1 LDCKL
6 TILIPTLPKR
16 VHLLNR
22 LLQVLLPQVDE
33 NVVEVLFN
41 SDRGIT
47 IGEKRNRMMA
57 QATGKYVA
65 FIDDDDLV
73 SNDYI
78 SSLMPGLDAD
88 VDCCGLTGLYKPDN
102 AKEQLF
108 IHSIAYTEFFERDKI
123 LYRCPNH
130 LNAIKRELALHC
142 AFPHWD
148 RSEDSNYAFSLRDKG
163 LLKTEHQVHNIIY
176 YYEYISDKT
185 Y

>member
-1 LDCKL
+1 MTKL

-22 LLQVLLPQVDE
+22 LLHVLLPQVDTNE
-33 NVVEVLFN
+33 VEVLFN

-47 IGEKRNRMMA
+47 IGEKRNRMMG

-65 FIDDDDLV
+65 FIDDDDLISERYV
-73 SNDYI
+73 SLIMEGIYR
-78 SSLMPGLDAD
+78 D
-88 VDCCGLTGLYKPDN
+88 VDCCSLIGLYKPDN
-102 AKEQLF
+102 AKQQVF
-108 IHSIAYTEFFERDKI
+108 IHSIQYNDFFERDNV

-130 LNAIKRELALHC
+130 LNAIKREHALHC

-148 RSEDSNYAFSLRDKG
+148 RAEDSNYAFQLRDKR
-163 LLKTEHQVHNIIY
+163 LLKTEHVIDEVIY
-176 YYEYISDKT
+176 NYLYVSDKK

>member
-1 LDCKL
+1 M
-6 TILIPTLPKR
+6 
-16 VHLLNR
+16 NR

-33 NVVEVLFN
+33 NIVEVLFN

-78 SSLMPGLDAD
+78 TRLMPGLDAD

-102 AKEQLF
+102 GREQIF
-108 IHSIAYTEFFERDKI
+108 IHSIAYTEFFERDKV

-130 LNAIKRELALHC
+130 LNAVKREHALKC
-142 AFPHWD
+142 PFPHWD
-148 RSEDSNYAFSLRDKG
+148 RSEDSHFAFMLRDSG
-163 LLKTEHQVHNIIY
+163 LLKTEHMIDKTIY
-176 YYEYISDKT
+176 IYEYVSDKR